1 MQGFESFY
9 EDKRE
14 TLLGLSQVKRSRQ
27 TVSGPYVIVPYRT
40 PSGRAFRMAKKEVDG
55 EIRREMAFD
64 DTFSEPDDAVPS
76 VCDMR

>member
-1 MQGFESFY
+1 MASRRSVSAALFDLRTVTITSFIIY
-9 EDKRE
+9 
-14 TLLGLSQVKRSRQ
+14 
-27 TVSGPYVIVPYRT
+27 VPYRT
-40 PSGRAFRMAKKEVDG
+40 PSGRVFEDGQKEVDG